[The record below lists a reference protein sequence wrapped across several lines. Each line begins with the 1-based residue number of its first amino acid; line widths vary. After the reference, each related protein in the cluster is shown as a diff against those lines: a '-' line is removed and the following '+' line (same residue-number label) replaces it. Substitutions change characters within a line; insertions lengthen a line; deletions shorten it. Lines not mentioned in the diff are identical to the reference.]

1 MQSEALTIEDYLAE
15 LPAER
20 KPALEKLF
28 AILSQNI
35 PTGFQSAI
43 GYGHIGF
50 VVPHELY
57 PAGYH
62 VTPHLPLPFLG
73 IASQKNHIALYHM
86 GIYMLPELLDW
97 FRQEFPKHS
106 KKKLDMGK
114 SCIRFRKEADIPFDL
129 IAELATKLSVEE
141 YIHAYEMSI
150 KK

>member
-15 LPAER
+15 LPADR

-28 AILSQNI
+28 AILSKNI
-35 PTGFQSAI
+35 PAGFQSGI

-73 IASQKNHIALYHM
+73 IASQKNHIAVYHM
-86 GIYMLPELLDW
+86 WIYMIPELLAW
-97 FRQEFPKHS
+97 FTEEFRKHS

-114 SCIRFRKEADIPFDL
+114 SCIRFRKEADIPFEL
-129 IAELATKLSVEE
+129 FAELATKISVED
-141 YIHAYEMSI
+141 YIVAYEKST